1 MQILK
6 QKQRFDSSDILPL
19 FALGTLG
26 LQVLLLLISLGSVIS
41 LWSIAHKPAPAM
53 VQLLDG
59 HSIAM
64 EPVDTN
70 QRSPATIR
78 QFTKDSLGLMF
89 TWNSKIQSN
98 KDDANPSS
106 PDAVKDPGVSV
117 GTGRITTS
125 SWQSSFA
132 LREDFRN
139 SFLEQVAKLTPSD
152 VFSGNA
158 QSVLSFESISQPKL
172 IKPGEWQVDLV
183 ANLLI
188 FDSAHPQGNAIP
200 FNKTVFVTAIEPTTD
215 PLPEQSSPIQKAVY
229 HVQANG
235 LQIREI
241 RDLDIEQLN
250 H

>member
-6 QKQRFDSSDILPL
+6 HKPRFDSSDILPL

-26 LQVLLLLISLGSVIS
+26 LQVLLLLISLGSAIS

-53 VQLLDG
+53 VQMLDG
-59 HSIAM
+59 HSVGM

-70 QRSPATIR
+70 QRTPSTIR

-89 TWNSKIQSN
+89 TWNTKLQAN
-98 KDDANPSS
+98 KDDANSS
-106 PDAVKDPGVSV
+106 VADTVKDPGVSV

-139 SFLEQVAKLTPSD
+139 SFLEQVSKLTPSD
-152 VFSGNA
+152 IFNGNA

-215 PLPEQSSPIQKAVY
+215 PLPNQSSPIQKAVY
-229 HVQANG
+229 HVQTNG